1 MRLGLR
7 LFFAFFVINGLAA
20 FFVLRVFMVEVKPS
34 VRKVTED
41 TLVETAYALA
51 ALASDDMASGV
62 LQQSLADS
70 RFAHH
75 MQAYANQTVKVW
87 IWDTRKTSLD
97 MRVTITD
104 QQGLVLFDSAGLDQG
119 ADYSRWRDVYR
130 TLRGEYGARTT
141 REVQNDE
148 ASSVMYVS
156 APIMVEGRIAGVLT
170 ASKPAHS
177 VQKIVDSAESKML
190 RGGLLFLL
198 LSAGVGFAVTW
209 WLVIHVRRLR
219 SYAQQVQA
227 PTLNEAASPTTAP
240 PMPEA
245 PRMPGELGELARAME
260 NMRIRLEGR
269 DYIEG
274 YVRALTHELKSPV
287 AAIRGAG
294 ELLQEDLPAADRE
307 LFARQVVDQCQRLQ
321 NLVDQL
327 LRLSQLEQRR
337 ALHAHTACSL
347 QACAEQAMAQVHS
360 AAHQRRIQ
368 LVLHGQDSSGPWE
381 QDLVVL
387 ALSNLLSNAID
398 FAPEGSSIQVDMEP
412 GRVSVRDQGPGVPEA
427 LLGRLGE
434 RFFTTPRPNGERS
447 GTGLGL
453 SIVLRIMLLHG
464 GSMQATNA
472 QPGLRVTLNWPL
484 RAP

>member
-1 MRLGLR
+1 
-7 LFFAFFVINGLAA
+7 
-20 FFVLRVFMVEVKPS
+20 
-34 VRKVTED
+34 
-41 TLVETAYALA
+41 
-51 ALASDDMASGV
+51 
-62 LQQSLADS
+62 
-70 RFAHH
+70 
-75 MQAYANQTVKVW
+75 
-87 IWDTRKTSLD
+87 
-97 MRVTITD
+97 
-104 QQGLVLFDSAGLDQG
+104 
-119 ADYSRWRDVYR
+119 
-130 TLRGEYGARTT
+130 
-141 REVQNDE
+141 
-148 ASSVMYVS
+148 
-156 APIMVEGRIAGVLT
+156 
-170 ASKPAHS
+170 
-177 VQKIVDSAESKML
+177 
-190 RGGLLFLL
+190 
-198 LSAGVGFAVTW
+198 
-209 WLVIHVRRLR
+209 VRRLR

-227 PTLNEAASPTTAP
+227 PTLNEAASPTAAP
-240 PMPEA
+240 PMSEA

-260 NMRIRLEGR
+260 NMRSRLEGR

-294 ELLQEDLPAADRE
+294 ELLQEDLPDADRE

-347 QACAEQAMAQVHS
+347 QACAEQAMAQVHG
-360 AAHQRRIQ
+360 AARQRRIQ
-368 LVLHGQDSSGPWE
+368 LVLQGQDSSGPWE

-398 FAPEGSSIQVDMEP
+398 FAPEGSSIHVDLEP
-412 GRVSVRDQGPGVPEA
+412 GRVSVRDHGPGVPEA

-464 GSMQATNA
+464 GSMQAANA
-472 QPGLRVTLNWPL
+472 HPGLRVTLHWPL
-484 RAP
+484 RAR

>member
-62 LQQSLADS
+62 LQQRPADS

-75 MQAYANQTVKVW
+75 MQAYANQSVKVW

-97 MRVTITD
+97 MRVTVTD
-104 QQGLVLFDSAGLDQG
+104 HQGLVLFDSAGLDQG

-156 APIMVEGRIAGVLT
+156 APIMVDGRVAGVLT

-219 SYAQQVQA
+219 S
-227 PTLNEAASPTTAP
+227 
-240 PMPEA
+240 
-245 PRMPGELGELARAME
+245 
-260 NMRIRLEGR
+260 
-269 DYIEG
+269 
-274 YVRALTHELKSPV
+274 
-287 AAIRGAG
+287 
-294 ELLQEDLPAADRE
+294 
-307 LFARQVVDQCQRLQ
+307 
-321 NLVDQL
+321 
-327 LRLSQLEQRR
+327 
-337 ALHAHTACSL
+337 
-347 QACAEQAMAQVHS
+347 
-360 AAHQRRIQ
+360 
-368 LVLHGQDSSGPWE
+368 
-381 QDLVVL
+381 
-387 ALSNLLSNAID
+387 
-398 FAPEGSSIQVDMEP
+398 
-412 GRVSVRDQGPGVPEA
+412 
-427 LLGRLGE
+427 
-434 RFFTTPRPNGERS
+434 
-447 GTGLGL
+447 
-453 SIVLRIMLLHG
+453 
-464 GSMQATNA
+464 
-472 QPGLRVTLNWPL
+472 
-484 RAP
+484 

>member
-62 LQQSLADS
+62 LRHSPADS

-75 MQAYANQTVKVW
+75 MRAYASQSVKVW

-97 MRVTITD
+97 MRVTLTD
-104 QQGLVLFDSAGLDQG
+104 QQGRVLFDSAGTDLG
-119 ADYSRWRDVYR
+119 ADYSQWRDVHR

-156 APIMVEGRIAGVLT
+156 APIMVDGRIAGVLT

-177 VQKIVDSAESKML
+177 VQKIIDGAESKML

-198 LSAGVGFAVTW
+198 LSASVGFAVTW

-219 SYAQQVQA
+219 NYAQQVQA
-227 PTLNEAASPTTAP
+227 PTLHEAASPTTAP

-245 PRMPGELGELARAME
+245 PRMPGELGELACAME
-260 NMRIRLEGR
+260 NMRSRLEGR

-294 ELLQEDLPAADRE
+294 ELLQEDLPQADRE

-337 ALHAHTACSL
+337 ALRAYTTCSL
-347 QACAEQAMAQVHS
+347 RACAEQAMVQLQG
-360 AAHQRRIQ
+360 AAHQRGIALMLQ
-368 LVLHGQDSSGPWE
+368 GQDSHGPWE

-398 FAPEGSSIQVDMEP
+398 FAPEGSSIHVELEP
-412 GRVSVRDQGPGVPEA
+412 GRVSVRDHGPGVPDA
-427 LLGRLGE
+427 LLDRLGE
-434 RFFTTPRPNGERS
+434 RFFTMPRPDGERS

-464 GSMQATNA
+464 GGMQAANA
-472 QPGLRVTLNWPL
+472 HPGLRVTLDWPL
-484 RAP
+484 QVH

>member
-62 LQQSLADS
+62 LQQSPADS

-119 ADYSRWRDVYR
+119 ADYSRWRDVHR

-177 VQKIVDSAESKML
+177 VQKIVDSAESKRL

-198 LSAGVGFAVTW
+198 VHRPDEGVFAAYAG
-209 WLVIHVRRLR
+209 
-219 SYAQQVQA
+219 S
-227 PTLNEAASPTTAP
+227 
-240 PMPEA
+240 
-245 PRMPGELGELARAME
+245 
-260 NMRIRLEGR
+260 
-269 DYIEG
+269 
-274 YVRALTHELKSPV
+274 
-287 AAIRGAG
+287 
-294 ELLQEDLPAADRE
+294 
-307 LFARQVVDQCQRLQ
+307 
-321 NLVDQL
+321 
-327 LRLSQLEQRR
+327 
-337 ALHAHTACSL
+337 
-347 QACAEQAMAQVHS
+347 
-360 AAHQRRIQ
+360 
-368 LVLHGQDSSGPWE
+368 VLHHLEDFIP
-381 QDLVVL
+381 VHHRPVL
-387 ALSNLLSNAID
+387 L
-398 FAPEGSSIQVDMEP
+398 
-412 GRVSVRDQGPGVPEA
+412 
-427 LLGRLGE
+427 
-434 RFFTTPRPNGERS
+434 
-447 GTGLGL
+447 
-453 SIVLRIMLLHG
+453 
-464 GSMQATNA
+464 
-472 QPGLRVTLNWPL
+472 
-484 RAP
+484 

>member
-62 LQQSLADS
+62 LQQSPADS

-97 MRVTITD
+97 MRVTVTD
-104 QQGLVLFDSAGLDQG
+104 QKGLVLFDSAGLDQG

-156 APIMVEGRIAGVLT
+156 APIMVDGRVAGVLT

-260 NMRIRLEGR
+260 AMRLRVEGR
-269 DYIEG
+269 EYIEA
-274 YVRALTHELKSPV
+274 YVRALTHELKSPL

-294 ELLQEDLPAADRE
+294 ELLQEPLPEADRQAFAADV
-307 LFARQVVDQCQRLQ
+307 LDQTQRLQ
-321 NLVDQL
+321 TMVDQL
-327 LRLSQLEQRR
+327 LELSKLEQ
-337 ALHAHTACSL
+337 L
-347 QACAEQAMAQVHS
+347 QAPQAPQSVVLADFCKRFVPPAQ
-360 AAHQRRIQ
+360 AARRQIAIETVANAPFATVQ
-368 LVLHGQDSSGPWE
+368 ADPGLLG
-381 QDLVVL
+381 L
-387 ALSNLLSNAID
+387 ALSNLLENAAAFSPTGSTVRVEVQGTVVSVTDSGPGAPD
-398 FAPEGSSIQVDMEP
+398 FALPH
-412 GRVSVRDQGPGVPEA
+412 
-427 LLGRLGE
+427 LGE
-434 RFFTTPRPNGERS
+434 KFFSTVRPDGVTKGS
-447 GTGLGL
+447 GLGL
-453 SIVLRIMLLHG
+453 AIVRQIMALHG
-464 GSMQATNA
+464 GRMVVRNTE
-472 QPGLRVTLNWPL
+472 PGLRVELDFS
-484 RAP
+484 